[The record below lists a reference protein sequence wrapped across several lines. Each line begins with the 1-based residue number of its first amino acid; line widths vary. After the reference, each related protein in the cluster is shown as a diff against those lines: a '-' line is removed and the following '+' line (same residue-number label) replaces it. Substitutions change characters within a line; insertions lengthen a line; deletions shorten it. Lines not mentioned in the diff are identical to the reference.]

1 MCYDSGRFSNGK
13 GVFGMK
19 EEVKKLME
27 RLKKDEKVECA
38 LQILEETHE
47 STVDLQMQLCA
58 VRSPSNMEEN
68 RAKHYYELMNQIG
81 LDRVY
86 MDEVN
91 NVIGFWKGTGNGPT
105 LVIAAHMDTV
115 FGPEI
120 DCTPALKE
128 DGFIWG
134 PGICDDTRGMAE
146 VYAIAKAMCETGI
159 RTKGDILF
167 VGNVGEETL
176 GDLRGS
182 KHLFAANPDIDVFM
196 SIDGPQMESLVTNA
210 IAGCKYRFTY
220 TGRGGHA
227 LGTFGIPNVNNALG
241 YAMAKIATLE
251 VPEEP
256 LSIFNIG
263 VVQGGVSVNAI
274 PSQASMMVDLRSMSQ
289 TELDRMEEF
298 VVSAAKD
305 GLEKELARW
314 NHPTETLELQIEIL
328 SQRPGGVQLVEAPVV
343 QTAMAAYELFGIEPK
358 LQKGAST
365 DSNIPI
371 SLGIPAVT
379 VSRGGIQIDGH
390 TVKERFQPDNAFA
403 GPQRDMIL
411 ALALAGYENI
421 MEPVIQKKDLKKQRI
436 KEN

>member
-1 MCYDSGRFSNGK
+1 
-13 GVFGMK
+13 MK
-19 EEVKKLME
+19 ENLKSSME
-27 RLKKDEKVECA
+27 ILKKDEKIARA
-38 LQILEETHE
+38 LQILEDSHE
-47 STVDLQMQLCA
+47 EIVDLQMKICA
-58 VRSPSNMEEN
+58 VRAPSNMEEN
-68 RAKHYYELMNQIG
+68 RSEYFYQLMNQIG
-81 LDRVY
+81 LDKVY
-86 MDEVN
+86 KDEVN
-91 NVIGFWKGTGNGPT
+91 NVIGLWKGTGNGPT

-120 DCTPALKE
+120 DCTPVLKE

-134 PGICDDTRGMAE
+134 PGICDDTRGMVE
-146 VYAIAKAMCETGI
+146 VYAIAKTMSELGI
-159 RTKGDILF
+159 RAKGDILF
-167 VGNVGEETL
+167 VGNVGEESL

-182 KHLFAANPDIDVFM
+182 KHLFASNPDIDVFM
-196 SIDGPQMESLVTNA
+196 SIDGPQIESLVTNA

-227 LGTFGIPNVNNALG
+227 LGAFGIPNVNNALG

-251 VPEEP
+251 VPKEP

-274 PSQASMMVDLRSMSQ
+274 PAKSSMMVDLRSMSQ
-289 TELDRMEEF
+289 DELDRMKEF
-298 VVSAAKD
+298 VVIAAKE

-314 NHPTETLELQIEIL
+314 SHPTETLELQIEIL
-328 SQRPGGVQLVEAPVV
+328 SERPGGTQDVNAPVV
-343 QTAMAAYELFGIEPK
+343 QAAIAAYESYGIEPK

-390 TVKERFQPDNAFA
+390 TVNERFQPDQAFV
-403 GPQRDMIL
+403 GTQRDMIL
-411 ALALAGYENI
+411 ALTLAGYEEI
-421 MEPVIQKKDLKKQRI
+421 MEPVIK
-436 KEN
+436 

>member
-1 MCYDSGRFSNGK
+1 
-13 GVFGMK
+13 MK
-19 EEVKKLME
+19 EESKKKME
-27 RLKKDEKVECA
+27 LLKHDAKIARA
-38 LQILEETHE
+38 LDILEETHE
-47 STVDLQMQLCA
+47 ATVDLQMQLCA
-58 VRSPSNMEEN
+58 IRSPSNMEEN
-68 RAKHYYELMNQIG
+68 RARDYFERMSQIG
-81 LDRVY
+81 LDHVY

-91 NVIGFWKGTGNGPT
+91 NVIGLWKGTGNGPT

-120 DCTPALKE
+120 DCTPVRKE

-146 VYAIAKAMCETGI
+146 VYALAKTMCETGI
-159 RTKGDILF
+159 RAKGDILF

-182 KHLFAANPDIDVFM
+182 KHLFASNPNIDVFM
-196 SIDGPQMESLVTNA
+196 SIDGPQLESLVTNA

-227 LGTFGIPNVNNALG
+227 LGAFGIPNVNNALG

-251 VPEEP
+251 VPAEP

-263 VVQGGVSVNAI
+263 VVHGGVSVNAI
-274 PSQASMMVDLRSMSQ
+274 PSESSMMVDLRSMSQ
-289 TELDRMEEF
+289 AELDRMKEF
-298 VVSAAKD
+298 VVSAAKE

-314 NHPTETLELQIEIL
+314 NHPTETLALKIEIL
-328 SQRPGGVQLVEAPVV
+328 SQRPGGVQSMEAPIV
-343 QTAMAAYELFGIEPK
+343 QAAMAAYELFGIEPK

-390 TVKERFQPDNAFA
+390 TVNERFQPDNAFV
-403 GPQRDMIL
+403 GTQRDMIL
-411 ALALAGYENI
+411 ALTLAGYEAI
-421 MEPVIQKKDLKKQRI
+421 IEPVISK
-436 KEN
+436 

>member
-1 MCYDSGRFSNGK
+1 
-13 GVFGMK
+13 MK
-19 EEVKKLME
+19 EQLKTMIEQLQADRKIE
-27 RLKKDEKVECA
+27 RA
-38 LQILEETHE
+38 LQILAETQE
-47 STVDLQMQLCA
+47 AIVDLQMELCA
-58 VRSPSNMEEN
+58 IRSPSNMEEN
-68 RAKHYYELMNQIG
+68 RAKRYFELMNQVG
-81 LDRVY
+81 LDHVY

-91 NVIGFWKGTGNGPT
+91 NVIGLLKGTGDGPT

-120 DCTPALKE
+120 DCTPVLKE

-134 PGICDDTRGMAE
+134 PGICDDTRGMVE
-146 VYAIAKAMCETGI
+146 VYAIAKTMCETGI
-159 RTKGDILF
+159 RAKGDILF

-182 KHLFAANPDIDVFM
+182 KHLFATNPNIDVFM
-196 SIDGPQMESLVTNA
+196 SIDGPQVESLVINA

-227 LGTFGIPNVNNALG
+227 LGAFGIPNVNNALG
-241 YAMAKIATLE
+241 YAMAKIAALE
-251 VPEEP
+251 VPKEP

-274 PSQASMMVDLRSMSQ
+274 PSKSSMMVDLRSMSQ
-289 TELDRMEEF
+289 TELDRMKEF
-298 VVSAAKD
+298 VVAAAKE

-328 SQRPGGVQLVEAPVV
+328 SQRPGGVQPVEAPVV
-343 QTAMAAYELFGIEPK
+343 QAAMAAYEAYEIEPK

-390 TVKERFQPDNAFA
+390 TVNERFQPDNAFV
-403 GPQRDMIL
+403 GTQRDFIL
-411 ALALAGYENI
+411 ALLLAGYEDI
-421 MEPVIQKKDLKKQRI
+421 AEPVIK
-436 KEN
+436 

>member
-1 MCYDSGRFSNGK
+1 
-13 GVFGMK
+13 MK
-19 EEVKKLME
+19 DE
-27 RLKKDEKVECA
+27 LKKIMQDLMKDSDVHRA
-38 LQILEETHE
+38 LEILEETHE
-47 STVDLQMQLCA
+47 EIVDLQMKLCA

-68 RAKHYYELMNQIG
+68 RARCFYDYMNQIG

-91 NVIGFWKGTGNGPT
+91 NVIGLWKGTGDGPT

-120 DCTPALKE
+120 DCTPVLKE

-134 PGICDDTRGMAE
+134 PGICDDTRGMVE
-146 VYAIAKAMCETGI
+146 VYAIAKTMCQLGL

-182 KHLFAANPDIDVFM
+182 KHLFATNPNIDVFM
-196 SIDGPQMESLVTNA
+196 SIDGPQVESLVTNA

-227 LGTFGIPNVNNALG
+227 LGAFGIPNVNNALG

-251 VPEEP
+251 VPKEP

-274 PSQASMMVDLRSMSQ
+274 PAVSSMMVDLRSMSQ
-289 TELDRMEEF
+289 AELDRMKEF
-298 VVSAAKD
+298 VVAAAKE
-305 GLEKELARW
+305 GLAKEVARW
-314 NHPTETLELQIEIL
+314 NHPTETLQLQIEIL
-328 SQRPGGVQLVEAPVV
+328 SERPGGTQPVEAPIV
-343 QTAMAAYELFGIEPK
+343 QAAMAAYETFGIEPK

-390 TVKERFQPDNAFA
+390 TVNERFYPEKAYV
-403 GPQRDMIL
+403 GTQRDFIL
-411 ALALAGYENI
+411 ALTIAGY
-421 MEPVIQKKDLKKQRI
+421 KDLADPIIQSK
-436 KEN
+436 

>member
-1 MCYDSGRFSNGK
+1 
-13 GVFGMK
+13 MK
-19 EEVKKLME
+19 KQLKTMIEQLQADRKIE
-27 RLKKDEKVECA
+27 RA
-38 LQILEETHE
+38 LQILAETQE
-47 STVDLQMQLCA
+47 AIVDLQMELCA
-58 VRSPSNMEEN
+58 IRSPSNMEEN
-68 RAKHYYELMNQIG
+68 RAKRYFELMNQVG
-81 LDRVY
+81 LDHVY

-91 NVIGFWKGTGNGPT
+91 NVIGLLKGTGDGPT

-120 DCTPALKE
+120 DCTPVLKE

-134 PGICDDTRGMAE
+134 PGICDDTRGMVE
-146 VYAIAKAMCETGI
+146 VYAIAKTMCETGI
-159 RTKGDILF
+159 RAKGDILF

-182 KHLFAANPDIDVFM
+182 KHLFATNPNIDVFV
-196 SIDGPQMESLVTNA
+196 SIDGPQVESLVTNA

-227 LGTFGIPNVNNALG
+227 LGAFGIPNVNNALG
-241 YAMAKIATLE
+241 YAMAKIAALE
-251 VPEEP
+251 VPKEP

-274 PSQASMMVDLRSMSQ
+274 PSKSSMMVDLRSMSQ
-289 TELDRMEEF
+289 TELDRMKEF
-298 VVSAAKD
+298 VVAAAKE

-328 SQRPGGVQLVEAPVV
+328 SQRPGGVQPVEAPVV
-343 QTAMAAYELFGIEPK
+343 QAAMAAYEAYEIEPK

-390 TVKERFQPDNAFA
+390 TVNERFQPDNAFV
-403 GPQRDMIL
+403 GTQRDFIL
-411 ALALAGYENI
+411 ALLLAGYEDI
-421 MEPVIQKKDLKKQRI
+421 AEPVIK
-436 KEN
+436 